1 MGGFFDN
8 IFSKA
13 SVSSIVEAME
23 AGKGSVKDNMD
34 DLCDI
39 LENEIINSKSSEEE
53 KRIMLKRLRTF
64 CNTETNILLVGATGC
79 GKSSTINALFAAN
92 MSDENSDEDS
102 DALIDEEDENEE
114 SVNISDRF
122 VEVAKVGSKSDP
134 ETKDIEKYK
143 IGNLVLWDTPG
154 LGDGTEIDEHH
165 KEVIS
170 DLLDEEDEDGNQL
183 IDMVLLIL
191 DGSTRDLGTSY
202 KILNEVIIPKL
213 GDDIDRI
220 LVALNQADIAM
231 KTGRHWDYEKNEPDD
246 TLIEFLNDKV
256 ESIKKRI
263 KEDSDLDVD
272 PIYYCAG
279 YKEESGETVYPYN
292 LSKLLYYILKSLP
305 AEKRVAVMEGV
316 KLDADNYEHNDSDED
331 YNENVKEK
339 FYDSFSYISD
349 GVDKGAEIG
358 LMVLGLPGAVVGA
371 FLGGFV
377 GCVRDLL
384 DEIF

>member
-1 MGGFFDN
+1 MSGLFN
-8 IFSKA
+8 ILTKA
-13 SVSSIVEAME
+13 GISNIVKNME

-53 KRIMLKRLRTF
+53 KRKMLKRLRTF
-64 CNTETNILLVGATGC
+64 CNTETNIMLVGATGC
-79 GKSSTINALFAAN
+79 GKSSTINALFSAK
-92 MSDENSDEDS
+92 MGEENSDESYEES
-102 DALIDEEDENEE
+102 DGEEDENEE
-114 SVNISDRF
+114 LVNISERLI
-122 VEVAKVGSKSDP
+122 EVAKVGSKSDP

-143 IGNLVLWDTPG
+143 IGNLILWDTPG

-183 IDMVLLIL
+183 IDMVLLVL

-213 GDDIDRI
+213 GDDTDRI

-231 KTGRHWDYEKNEPDD
+231 KTGRHWDYEKNEPDE
-246 TLIEFLNDKV
+246 TLVEFLNDKV

-263 KEDSDLDVD
+263 KEDSDINVD

-316 KLDADNYEHNDSDED
+316 KLEADNYEHNDSDDD
-331 YNENVKEK
+331 YNEGVKEE

-349 GVDKGAEIG
+349 GVDKGADIG
-358 LMVLGLPGAVVGA
+358 MMVLGLPGAVVGA